1 MAATK
6 HLLAMCAATI
16 AIAGCGAQTVR
27 TTSPPLGPNMTAMSR
42 IRAAGFD
49 EVAATRVLA
58 ADPIPA
64 GNVDEWVDAA
74 RSTCSDTPQL
84 AALGL
89 VGYLTANTVAGEGD
103 KAAQWLQSMLAALR
117 AGCPAKAAK
126 IEVEIATLQ
135 GISYS

>member
-1 MAATK
+1 
-6 HLLAMCAATI
+6 
-16 AIAGCGAQTVR
+16 
-27 TTSPPLGPNMTAMSR
+27 MTALSR
-42 IRAAGFD
+42 IRGAGFD

-64 GNVDEWVDAA
+64 GNVDEWLDAA

-103 KAAQWLQSMLAALR
+103 KAAQWLRSMLAAIH
-117 AGCPAKAAK
+117 AGCPEQAAK

>member
-1 MAATK
+1 
-6 HLLAMCAATI
+6 
-16 AIAGCGAQTVR
+16 
-27 TTSPPLGPNMTAMSR
+27 MTAPSR
-42 IRAAGFD
+42 VLGAEFD

-64 GNVDEWVDAA
+64 GNVSEWVDAA

-89 VGYLTANTVAGEGD
+89 VGYLTANTDAGDGA
-103 KAAQWLQSMLAALR
+103 KAARWLQSMIAALR
-117 AGCPAKAAK
+117 AGCPTQAAK